1 MPGTILVTTFRHSK
15 NKRNGTDLLFKYML
29 ACVLVGHKLFE
40 LNWRGN
46 QVIGDEILLWM
57 EAGLLI
63 VGQVSFPP
71 DKWWFRKGER
81 ERE

>member
-1 MPGTILVTTFRHSK
+1 
-15 NKRNGTDLLFKYML
+15 ML

-40 LNWRGN
+40 LNWRDN
-46 QVIGDEILLWM
+46 EVIGDEILLWM

-63 VGQVSFPP
+63 VGQVSSPP